1 MFTKK
6 TTRSDM
12 FTKKKNAKRYVYEE
26 NNAKRHVYEENNAKR
41 YVYEE
46 NNAKRHVYEENN
58 AKRHVYEENNAKRF
72 FLKKIWQI
80 CQTLDYSNHFSK
92 NLIIG
97 ITSFKAPFSSSK
109 TPSESKISSV
119 ILTSQSQS
127 FWKQSWR

>member
-41 YVYEE
+41 Y
-46 NNAKRHVYEENN
+46 VYEENN